1 LPNGAE
7 EGLGE
12 LPARGQP
19 GWGAV
24 HQHLATA
31 EHVGAVGDGQ
41 RGPGPQLHD
50 EHRGARLG
58 QRPDVAGEQVGR
70 YLGCQVGG
78 RLVQQ
83 ERGGL
88 DHEHPAHGQHLPL
101 AAAEPSGPAGQHLAE
116 PREHPGHVLD
126 PRADLAPVQQVPA
139 HLQVLPDG
147 ERRED
152 VVGLRHVADP
162 GPGDL
167 LRRQPG
173 DIAVAGQDPARRRT
187 TRRS

>member
-1 LPNGAE
+1 LRNGTK

-19 GWGAV
+19 RRGAV
-24 HQHLATA
+24 HQHLAAA
-31 EHVGAVGDGQ
+31 EHVGVVGDGQ
-41 RGPGPQLHD
+41 HGPGPLLDD
-50 EHRGARLG
+50 EHPGARLG
-58 QRPDVAGEQVGR
+58 QGPDVAGEQFGR
-70 YLGCQVGG
+70 HLGSQVGG

-83 ERGGL
+83 EHDGL
-88 DHEHPAHGQHLPL
+88 NHEHPAHRQHLPL
-101 AAAEPSGPAGQHLAE
+101 PAAEPAGPPGQHLAE
-116 PREHPGHVLD
+116 PREHPGHVLH
-126 PRADLAPVQQVPA
+126 PRAYLALVQQVPA

-167 LRRQPG
+167 LRRQAG
-173 DIAVAGQDPARRRT
+173 DVAAVGQDPA
-187 TRRS
+187 